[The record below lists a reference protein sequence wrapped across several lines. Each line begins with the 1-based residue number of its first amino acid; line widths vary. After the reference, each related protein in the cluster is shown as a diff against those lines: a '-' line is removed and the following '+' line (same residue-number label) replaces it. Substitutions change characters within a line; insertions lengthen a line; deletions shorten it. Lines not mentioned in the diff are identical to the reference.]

1 MDDFCAPESS
11 YELGVQNGYERAGCL
26 TLKLAKDM
34 PVVGC
39 EIVTCTTWFGS
50 KFESVPLRFYA
61 IHRRGW
67 KLRTL
72 PDRH

>member
-1 MDDFCAPESS
+1 MDDFCAPDSS

-39 EIVTCTTWFGS
+39 EIVTCATQVLCDPQARMEAANTTRS
-50 KFESVPLRFYA
+50 SLNA
-61 IHRRGW
+61 IV
-67 KLRTL
+67 K
-72 PDRH
+72 